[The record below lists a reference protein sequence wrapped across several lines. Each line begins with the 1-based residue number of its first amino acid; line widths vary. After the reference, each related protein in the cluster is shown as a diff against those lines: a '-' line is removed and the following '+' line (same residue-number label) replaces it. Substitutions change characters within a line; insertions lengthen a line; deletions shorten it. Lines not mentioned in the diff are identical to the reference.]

1 MRLASAQGRWLVAAM
16 VLGSGIVFLDGSI
29 VSLALPAVDRELDA
43 GVAGLQ
49 WVVNGYTLMLA
60 GLILVGG
67 SLGDSWGRRRVFVV
81 GTMLF
86 ATASVL
92 CALAWS
98 ADVLVLARALQGIGG
113 ALLTPGS
120 LAIITASIHP
130 DDRGKAIGLWSG
142 LSGVTT
148 AIGPLLGGWLV
159 DAVGWRSVFWVNVP
173 LAVAV
178 VAITLR
184 HVPESRGGASRLDL
198 GGAALTIVSL
208 SALTFGFVDQNWWLV
223 GVGVIVLM
231 VFVWHQVRAPAPL
244 VPMTLFADRVFAA
257 ANLSTFAIYAALS
270 GSMFLLVLHL
280 QYVAGYTPLQAGM
293 ATLPVTI
300 LMLLFSATAG
310 EIGSRIGPRPP
321 MTVGPLVAACGLL
334 LYLRIGRDA
343 DLLTEV
349 LPGTVVFG
357 IGLTTLVAPL
367 TTAVLASAP
376 PDQTGIASGINNAVS
391 RTAGLL
397 AVAAIPPLVGIA
409 GPDFAR
415 PEVFAPG
422 FRAGIVVCA
431 GLLVAGAM
439 VSAVLVRT
447 PGRADRVQPGEE

>member
-16 VLGSGIVFLDGSI
+16 VLGSGIVFLDDSI
-29 VSLALPAVDRELDA
+29 VSLALPAIDRDLHA

-67 SLGDSWGRRRVFVV
+67 SLGDSWGRRRVFIA
-81 GTMLF
+81 GTVLF

-92 CALAWS
+92 CASAWS
-98 ADVLVLARALQGIGG
+98 AEVLVLARALQGIGG

-130 DDRGKAIGLWSG
+130 DDRGRAIGVWSG

-159 DAVGWRSVFWVNVP
+159 DTVGWRSVFWVNIP

-178 VAITLR
+178 VAIALR
-184 HVPESRGGASRLDL
+184 HVPESRGGVSRLDL
-198 GGAALTIVSL
+198 IGAGLTISSL
-208 SALTFGFVDQNWWLV
+208 SALTFGLVDQNWWLV
-223 GVGVIVLM
+223 GTGVIVLGL
-231 VFVWHQVRAPAPL
+231 FVWHQLRAPAPL
-244 VPMTLFADRVFAA
+244 VPMALFADRVFAA
-257 ANLSTFAIYAALS
+257 ANLSTFAIYAALT

-280 QYVAGYTPLQAGM
+280 QYVAGYTPLQAGL
-293 ATLPVTI
+293 ATLPATI

-310 EIGSRIGPRPP
+310 EIASRIGPRLP
-321 MTVGPLVAACGLL
+321 MTVGPLVAAGGLL

-343 DLLTEV
+343 DLLTDV
-349 LPGTVVFG
+349 LPGAVVFG
-357 IGLTTLVAPL
+357 IGLTILVAPL
-367 TTAVLASAP
+367 TTAVLSSAP

-397 AVAAIPPLVGIA
+397 AVAAIPPLVGIS

-415 PEVFAPG
+415 PEVFGPG
-422 FRAGIVVCA
+422 FRAGIVLCG
-431 GLLVAGAM
+431 GLLVAGAI
-439 VSAVLVRT
+439 VSAVLIRG
-447 PGRADRVQPGEE
+447 PGRSDRPQPGEE